1 MEMASIDRLKVL
13 QIAIHGPASMLALL
27 GLAFIVK
34 H

>member
-1 MEMASIDRLKVL
+1 MAMALIDPLKVL

-27 GLAFIVK
+27 GLAFTAK